1 MNPTKALA
9 HPITLGVFP
18 LPNRVMEVV
27 AVYEDPETAETP
39 DLDSVSQAFG
49 GHIPSLSVTNITLV
63 DASESLNRREIQG
76 RMQFALYLVTFLIIT
91 LLYAVITIFICQC

>member
-9 HPITLGVFP
+9 HPITLEVFP

-39 DLDSVSQAFG
+39 ALDSVSRAFP
-49 GHIPSLSVTNITLV
+49 GHIPSLSVTNIILANV
-63 DASESLNRREIQG
+63 GDRRGRLILHFHQRVASD
-76 RMQFALYLVTFLIIT
+76 FPK
-91 LLYAVITIFICQC
+91 

>member
-39 DLDSVSQAFG
+39 ALDSVSRARVEPVGPRYGKTVTMPFDAT
-49 GHIPSLSVTNITLV
+49 GH
-63 DASESLNRREIQG
+63 
-76 RMQFALYLVTFLIIT
+76 
-91 LLYAVITIFICQC
+91 

>member
-9 HPITLGVFP
+9 HPITLEVFP

-39 DLDSVSQAFG
+39 ALDSVSRAFVD
-49 GHIPSLSVTNITLV
+49 HVSSLSALVMVKRSPCRSTLQV
-63 DASESLNRREIQG
+63 INGGRIQLPEQSEEVS
-76 RMQFALYLVTFLIIT
+76 FVHSPFFL
-91 LLYAVITIFICQC
+91 L

>member
-9 HPITLGVFP
+9 HPITLEVFP

-39 DLDSVSQAFG
+39 ALDSVSRAFG
-49 GHIPSLSVTNITLV
+49 DHIPSLSVTNIILADV
-63 DASESLNRREIQG
+63 GDRRE
-76 RMQFALYLVTFLIIT
+76 RLI
-91 LLYAVITIFICQC
+91 LPFHLRVASGFPM

>member
-9 HPITLGVFP
+9 HPITLEVFP

-39 DLDSVSQAFG
+39 ALDSVSRAFG
-49 GHIPSLSVTNITLV
+49 DHIPSLTVTNIILADV
-63 DASESLNRREIQG
+63 GDRLGRLILHFHLRVASG
-76 RMQFALYLVTFLIIT
+76 FPM
-91 LLYAVITIFICQC
+91 